1 MKKLTPDDTLSEIE
15 ERWKTKFLELKE
27 ADVSAGDPPK
37 QKDRKGS
44 FDLKIHCPIEM
55 SPETARGIVV
65 TLRRVAKAIQKGWAK
80 RKI

>member
-1 MKKLTPDDTLSEIE
+1 MPPTKKN
-15 ERWKTKFLELKE
+15 
-27 ADVSAGDPPK
+27 PPK
-37 QKDRKGS
+37 QKERQGS